1 MATRTA
7 GAFSYATVNKYK
19 VGTSATSAVVAG
31 ATDNIVSQ
39 VIKDDLGDK
48 KILVGVNVIVAFDN
62 VGAELDVEGST
73 DGTNWV
79 ALAEA
84 TSDILEDA
92 TGVKLY
98 LVDLSSIRAPYY
110 RLKVNNDGA
119 AINTT
124 GTLKFI
130 YATEVEK
137 SLVASL

>member
-7 GAFSYATVNKYK
+7 GAFVMKSVNKYK

-31 ATDNIVSQ
+31 ATDNIVSP
-39 VIKDDLGDK
+39 VILDDLGDK

-130 YATEVEK
+130 YAVEVEK